1 MKLKTKRRKKVTE
14 DTATYI
20 RDIRGTLALIREDIG
35 ALEGVLGLDMAE
47 GGHPAV
53 DDPEAFE
60 ALVNDI
66 ANQIFQAHLRLEDVL
81 DKFRR
86 AA

>member
-1 MKLKTKRRKKVTE
+1 MKLKTKSRKKVTE

-20 RDIRGTLALIREDIG
+20 RDIRGTLALIHEDIESV
-35 ALEGVLGLDMAE
+35 EGVLGLDITE

-53 DDPEAFE
+53 GDPEAFE

-81 DKFRR
+81 DKFSRT
-86 AA
+86 A